1 VSRVERFRAW
11 WAHAFAVDR
20 GETFDEKDRALID
33 RLAAFV
39 VRRRM
44 TAPALMLLESGR
56 PLNFIGSQLLA
67 FLAPFVTVVFSEQE
81 YNRFTGILERRGSID
96 LIIER
101 IEETERC
108 KGATHRAPEDR
119 NG

>member
-1 VSRVERFRAW
+1 MSRIERFRAW
-11 WAHAFAVDR
+11 WAHAFAVD
-20 GETFDEKDRALID
+20 GDEAFDGRDRALID

-44 TAPALMLLESGR
+44 TSPALMLLESGR
-56 PLNFIGSQLLA
+56 PLNFVGSQLLT
-67 FLAPFVTVVFSEQE
+67 FLAPFVTMVFSKQE

-101 IEETERC
+101 IEEAESRIQN
-108 KGATHRAPEDR
+108 PESR
-119 NG
+119 MEK